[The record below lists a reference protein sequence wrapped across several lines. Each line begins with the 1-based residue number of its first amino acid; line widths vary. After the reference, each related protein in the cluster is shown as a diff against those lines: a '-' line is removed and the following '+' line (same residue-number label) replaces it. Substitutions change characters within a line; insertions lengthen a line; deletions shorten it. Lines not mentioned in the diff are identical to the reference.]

1 MAFYFAKTYFFPS
14 VNHDLKSDISEHAI
28 FEVVFFNVLIKLFLK
43 RCITNYYSI
52 FIILIHS

>member
-43 RCITNYYSI
+43 RCITN
-52 FIILIHS
+52 